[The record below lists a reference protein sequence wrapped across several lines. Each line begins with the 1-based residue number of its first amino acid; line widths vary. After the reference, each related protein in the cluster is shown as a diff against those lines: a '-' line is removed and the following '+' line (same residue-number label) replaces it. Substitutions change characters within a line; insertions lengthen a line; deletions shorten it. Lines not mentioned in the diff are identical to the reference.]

1 MSIVVFDSPLLVL
14 LFIPRLIGDC
24 VEVFVSLA
32 VFVGL
37 PPFVARLVSR
47 FFLPLVFVFVLVGVF
62 VSVSV
67 SVFVFVE
74 VPLLVALFVI
84 VGLLL
89 LVIPKV
95 LFGHCMF
102 QKRKVKN

>member
-1 MSIVVFDSPLLVL
+1 MSIVVFDSFLLV
-14 LFIPRLIGDC
+14 FIPRLIVDC
-24 VEVFVSLA
+24 AEVFVSLT
-32 VFVGL
+32 VFVVGL
-37 PPFVARLVSR
+37 PPFVSL

-67 SVFVFVE
+67 SVFVFVD

-95 LFGHCMF
+95 LFGQCMF

>member
-1 MSIVVFDSPLLVL
+1 MLFKVL
-14 LFIPRLIGDC
+14 
-24 VEVFVSLA
+24 VSLA

-37 PPFVARLVSR
+37 PLSSASL
-47 FFLPLVFVFVLVGVF
+47 FFLPLVFVFVLVGEL

-67 SVFVFVE
+67 SVFVFVD

-95 LFGHCMF
+95 FFSLTHTLHFIECARHLLLKIGCCRV
-102 QKRKVKN
+102 KRFHFISS

>member
-1 MSIVVFDSPLLVL
+1 MAIVVFDSFLLV
-14 LFIPRLIGDC
+14 FIPRLIDDC
-24 VEVFVSLA
+24 AEVFVSLT
-32 VFVGL
+32 VFVVGL
-37 PPFVARLVSR
+37 PPFVSL

-67 SVFVFVE
+67 SVFVFVD

-95 LFGHCMF
+95 LFGQCMF

>member
-1 MSIVVFDSPLLVL
+1 MSSVGFDPPPLG
-14 LFIPRLIGDC
+14 FIPRLIDDC
-24 VEVFVSLA
+24 AEVFVSLT
-32 VFVGL
+32 VFVVGL

-47 FFLPLVFVFVLVGVF
+47 FFLPLVFVFVFVGEF

-67 SVFVFVE
+67 SVFVFVD
-74 VPLLVALFVI
+74 VPLLVALFEI

-95 LFGHCMF
+95 LFGQCMF

>member
-1 MSIVVFDSPLLVL
+1 MSIVAFDSFLLV
-14 LFIPRLIGDC
+14 FISRLIDDC
-24 VEVFVSLA
+24 AEVFVSLT
-32 VFVGL
+32 VFVVGL
-37 PPFVARLVSR
+37 PPFVSL

-67 SVFVFVE
+67 SVFVFVD

-95 LFGHCMF
+95 LFGQCMF

>member
-1 MSIVVFDSPLLVL
+1 MSIVVFDSFLLV
-14 LFIPRLIGDC
+14 FIPRLIVDC
-24 VEVFVSLA
+24 AEVFVSLT
-32 VFVGL
+32 VFVVGL

-95 LFGHCMF
+95 LFGQCMF

>member
-1 MSIVVFDSPLLVL
+1 MSIVVFDSFLLV
-14 LFIPRLIGDC
+14 FIPRLIDDC
-24 VEVFVSLA
+24 AEVFVSLT
-32 VFVGL
+32 VFVVGL
-37 PPFVARLVSR
+37 PPFVSL

-67 SVFVFVE
+67 SVFVFVD

-95 LFGHCMF
+95 LFGQCMF
-102 QKRKVKN
+102 WNRKVKN